1 MTADQSPSTVP
12 LDPNQTFDF
21 TLIDDLGVPLERRSV
36 VRYRYMSC
44 REWITYESKLTA
56 WRASENPTQGALVD
70 VMRPGVVGVSCN
82 GGGAGG
88 TFTHDADVLLDAY
101 SPAGLAVLA
110 MELPQAAMVSEY
122 DRKKS
127 LRQLRSPPAQSA
139 ANAGSAANV

>member
-1 MTADQSPSTVP
+1 MTDQSQPTP

-21 TLIDDLGVPLERRSV
+21 TLIDDLGVPLERRSI
-36 VRYRYMSC
+36 VRFRYMSC
-44 REWITYESKLTA
+44 REWIAYESRLDA
-56 WRASENPTQGALVD
+56 WRASKQPSRDDLIG
-70 VMRPGVVGVSCN
+70 VMRPGIVGVSCD
-82 GGGAGG
+82 GGS
-88 TFTHDADVLLDAY
+88 TFAADADALLDAY

-139 ANAGSAANV
+139 ANAGSADNA